1 MEKNINEKINMVFE
15 LAKQQEQ
22 LRKEIINDDSLPK
35 ELKNELINLYKE
47 LEQERLI
54 YEKYIEN
61 NKHRKIIGY
70 NIDNFNPIYED

>member
-1 MEKNINEKINMVFE
+1 MEKNINEKINVVFE
-15 LAKQQEQ
+15 LAKQHEQ

-47 LEQERLI
+47 FEQERLI
-54 YEKYIEN
+54 FEKYIEN

>member
-1 MEKNINEKINMVFE
+1 MEKNINEKINMAFE
-15 LAKQQEQ
+15 LAKQHEQ